1 MTRAIANT
9 AEPANTR
16 RWPRYHVNLPVSIRA
31 HAHDEKIAVP
41 GLASEL
47 SQSGMA
53 LYGGIDLQPG
63 DLMEVEFQTCG
74 KRRVAGVVRNRSGFC
89 FGLEFLDLMANNET
103 LANLV
108 QPNLVQP
115 DVSAAP
121 PPHEKT
127 WLSAH
132 RGDISIAIAVLLFLL
147 TFLGTGWRSAYRAV
161 QASTPVPSLTFSE
174 RILVGLGLAEPPPA
188 PVVAGNP
195 NAQVWVDVHTA
206 LYYCPGSELYGKTPG
221 GKFTT
226 QHDAQ
231 LDQFEPAARQNCE

>member
-1 MTRAIANT
+1 MTRVIANP
-9 AEPANTR
+9 AEPVNTR
-16 RWPRYHVNLPVSIRA
+16 RWPRYHVNLPVSIVA
-31 HAHDEKIAVP
+31 EAEAKKIAVP

-89 FGLEFLDLMANNET
+89 FGLEFLDLMANSET
-103 LANLV
+103 LAD
-108 QPNLVQP
+108 LVQP
-115 DVSAAP
+115 DRTAGPIP
-121 PPHEKT
+121 PWRS

-132 RGDISIAIAVLLFLL
+132 RGDVSVAIAVLLFLL
-147 TFLGTGWRSAYRAV
+147 TSLGTSWRSAYRSA
-161 QASTPVPSLTFSE
+161 QASTSPVPALTLSE
-174 RILVGLGLAEPPPA
+174 RILVGLGLAEPPA
-188 PVVAGNP
+188 ALLVVGNP

-226 QHDAQ
+226 QRDAQ